1 MRKNEHPVSSD
12 KDRGKG
18 GHRLLKSISWILTIA
33 LAAVISDW
41 AVQGSHSVVARGL
54 CAIRYFSAPPKSYPE
69 NSGWATYGVTELAA
83 TGKSFSLAPEGEQL
97 TDEWFGATLRGPG
110 LCNYRVDFDA
120 AISGPLYP
128 RWVTELGYGYAVGAA
143 AHVDNDVPNGTT
155 VQFDP
160 PFRGLRTVELPVD
173 PNAAGH
179 NPHKYVFVIANHYCH
194 WQLIVNGMNMTVSV
208 NGNQYGTVR
217 LTGTGSDDIILRIW
231 DARLSV
237 KNVKISKLR
246 PQY

>member
-1 MRKNEHPVSSD
+1 MRKNEHPVASD

-18 GHRLLKSISWILTIA
+18 GHRLLKCIPWALTIA
-33 LAAVISDW
+33 LAAVIGDW
-41 AVQGSHSVVARGL
+41 AVQGSHSVATRGW
-54 CAIRYFSAPPKSYPE
+54 CAIRYFAAPSKSYPG
-69 NSGWATYGVTELAA
+69 NSRWATYGVTELTA
-83 TGKSFSLAPEGEQL
+83 TGASFSLAPKGKQL
-97 TDEWFGATLRGPG
+97 TDEWFGASLSGPG

-128 RWVTELGYGYAVGAA
+128 RWGKALGYGYAVGAA
-143 AHVDNDVPNGTT
+143 GYVDNDVPNGTT

-160 PFRGLRTVELPVD
+160 PFGGLRTVELPVD
-173 PNAAGH
+173 PNAAGL
-179 NPHKYVFVIANHYCH
+179 NAQQYAFVKTDHYCH

-208 NGNQYGTVR
+208 NGIQYGTVR
-217 LTGTGSDDIILRIW
+217 LTGTGSGDIILRIW
-231 DARLSV
+231 DARLNV